1 MDELVLHRRSPMGT
15 AAGTV
20 FFGALGAL
28 LIATGVL
35 QVLDGWPEALAAVFP
50 LAMGGAFL
58 FLGAAGIKARGL
70 PREYALTPQGV
81 RLSRGTDTFLLPAS
95 ALREFTLTHRPLPRT
110 PILRAPRPMYLLGVR
125 IDPSA
130 AAALPPH
137 VARLAVKGRPG
148 ELRLTVIGGRTRA
161 AVPVED
167 VRDFVRRH
175 DLAGWPGPPGRT

>member
-1 MDELVLHRRSPMGT
+1 MDELVLHRRTPAAA

-20 FFGALGAL
+20 FLAALGAL
-28 LIATGVL
+28 LVAAGVL
-35 QVLDGWPEALAAVFP
+35 QVLDGWPEALLAVFP
-50 LAMGGAFL
+50 FTMGGAFL
-58 FLGAAGIKARGL
+58 ALGAAGVKARGL
-70 PREYALTPQGV
+70 PHEYALTPHGV

-130 AAALPPH
+130 AAALPAH
-137 VARLAVKGRPG
+137 IARLAVRDRPG
-148 ELRLTVIGGRTRA
+148 ELRLTAIGGRTRA
-161 AVPVED
+161 TVPVED

-175 DLAGWPGPPGRT
+175 DLAAWPAAPGQT